1 MKLFLFWFSELE
13 EQFNVHNSL
22 SICESTKNWSS
33 NFAIIAF
40 SCKHLITLTF
50 FASCTLTFLR
60 RSDFQS
66 GPKSILCLSY
76 IISGFLAK
84 PKSCHQTSSCR
95 NASLCNVVGELWK
108 RHNNRNQNSSCNKRK
123 KTCFAFYLVSEGHL
137 YTGEA
142 IYKLF
147 LFKFFK
153 CDELA
158 SRTSNDLNFVLLP
171 PSLCIET
178 KYWQKPKSWQKN

>member
-76 IISGFLAK
+76 QVFK
-84 PKSCHQTSSCR
+84 
-95 NASLCNVVGELWK
+95 
-108 RHNNRNQNSSCNKRK
+108 QN
-123 KTCFAFYLVSEGHL
+123 L
-137 YTGEA
+137 YTVTRRVLVEMHLCAMWLVNYERDTTIEIRIAAA
-142 IYKLF
+142 IKEKKLALLFTLSQKVIYIQVKPFTNFSYSSF
-147 LFKFFK
+147 LSAMSLP
-153 CDELA
+153 LA
-158 SRTSNDLNFVLLP
+158 LLR
-171 PSLCIET
+171 I
-178 KYWQKPKSWQKN
+178 